1 MNENRQHQTK
11 RIVSALGKLNCG
23 KRTYAVFALCAGA
36 AIALPAQTL
45 STLHSFDGT
54 DGAGPVAGLVQATNG
69 DLYGTTGGGG
79 ADGGGT
85 VFKMTTA
92 GTLTTLYRFCSQP
105 VNGVCTDG
113 AGPEAGLVQA
123 TNGDFYG
130 TTVGGGAKN
139 FGTIFKITPSGTLTT
154 LYSFCSQSGCTD
166 GYVPYAG
173 LVQATN
179 GDFYGTTWRGGVNGE
194 GTVFTITPSGTLTTL
209 YSFCSQGGGNCT
221 DGELPYAGL
230 VQATN
235 GDFYGTTQ
243 FGGANVAP
251 NGASAGTI
259 FKITPSGTLTTLYSF
274 CSQSGC
280 TDGYVPDAGLVQAT
294 NGDFYGTTWGGGV
307 NGEGTVLRI
316 TPSGMLTT
324 LYNFCSQPVS
334 GVCTDG
340 LYPTAGVVR
349 ATNGDFYGTTGGG
362 GTNGE
367 GGTVFKITPSGTLTT
382 LYSFCSRGGAS
393 CTDGEGPTAL
403 VQDTNGD
410 FYGAT
415 GDGGANTNINCPSGC
430 GTVFSLSI
438 GLGPFVKTQPTS
450 GTVGKFVEILG
461 TNLTGAT
468 IVTFNG
474 TPATFKVV
482 SRYLITTSVPS
493 GATNGKVQVITP
505 SRTLSSNVPF
515 RVP

>member
-1 MNENRQHQTK
+1 M
-11 RIVSALGKLNCG
+11 A
-23 KRTYAVFALCAGA
+23 
-36 AIALPAQTL
+36 
-45 STLHSFDGT
+45 
-54 DGAGPVAGLVQATNG
+54 
-69 DLYGTTGGGG
+69 
-79 ADGGGT
+79 
-85 VFKMTTA
+85 
-92 GTLTTLYRFCSQP
+92 
-105 VNGVCTDG
+105 
-113 AGPEAGLVQA
+113 
-123 TNGDFYG
+123 
-130 TTVGGGAKN
+130 
-139 FGTIFKITPSGTLTT
+139 
-154 LYSFCSQSGCTD
+154 
-166 GYVPYAG
+166 
-173 LVQATN
+173 
-179 GDFYGTTWRGGVNGE
+179 
-194 GTVFTITPSGTLTTL
+194 LTTL

-221 DGELPYAGL
+221 DGELPTGL

-235 GDFYGTTQ
+235 GDFYGTTSS
-243 FGGANVAP
+243 GGANVAP

-316 TPSGMLTT
+316 TPSGVLTT

-334 GVCTDG
+334 GECTDG
-340 LYPTAGVVR
+340 ANPYAALVQ
-349 ATNGDFYGTTGGG
+349 ATNGDFYGTTVDGGA
-362 GTNGE
+362 NGE

-393 CTDGEGPTAL
+393 CTDGESPVAAL

-410 FYGAT
+410 LYGAT
-415 GDGGANTNINCPSGC
+415 VYGGANTNLNCPSGC

>member
-1 MNENRQHQTK
+1 MGTSTGQPWMAGPTARAGRSSRSPQVARSRRCT
-11 RIVSALGKLNCG
+11 A
-23 KRTYAVFALCAGA
+23 FAPKAGA
-36 AIALPAQTL
+36 RTASSPRDSYRGPMGT
-45 STLHSFDGT
+45 STGQR
-54 DGAGPVAGLVQATNG
+54 A
-69 DLYGTTGGGG
+69 
-79 ADGGGT
+79 
-85 VFKMTTA
+85 
-92 GTLTTLYRFCSQP
+92 
-105 VNGVCTDG
+105 
-113 AGPEAGLVQA
+113 EAGSTA
-123 TNGDFYG
+123 RAPY
-130 TTVGGGAKN
+130 
-139 FGTIFKITPSGTLTT
+139 
-154 LYSFCSQSGCTD
+154 SQSRR
-166 GYVPYAG
+166 VA
-173 LVQATN
+173 
-179 GDFYGTTWRGGVNGE
+179 
-194 GTVFTITPSGTLTTL
+194 LTTL

-221 DGELPYAGL
+221 DGELPAGL

-235 GDFYGTTQ
+235 GDFYGTTSS
-243 FGGANVAP
+243 GGANVAP

-334 GVCTDG
+334 GECTDG
-340 LYPTAGVVR
+340 ANPVA
-349 ATNGDFYGTTGGG
+349 
-362 GTNGE
+362 
-367 GGTVFKITPSGTLTT
+367 
-382 LYSFCSRGGAS
+382 
-393 CTDGEGPTAL
+393 AL

-410 FYGAT
+410 LYGAT
-415 GDGGANTNINCPSGC
+415 VYGGANTNLNCPSGC